1 MSTGVNTEYCSF
13 TKAAEYLGD
22 RWCLLILREL
32 AMHGPLGFNALA
44 TDIPGHISRSVLTDR
59 LHRLC
64 SLGVVS
70 RASASHQEPYS
81 LTITGQALIPT
92 LLAFNSWA
100 DGWLPDDP
108 ELVARDPEIV
118 LGWLTER
125 VELSNLPNRQVI
137 VELHIRHEDEL
148 RSWLVLEAGAE
159 PYGCLEDPLLGEAR
173 YVYVE
178 AGLPVLM
185 SVARGRRDLA
195 DALADGSIEADGDP
209 ALIEQLP
216 SWFKRADS
224 TAGAVD
230 ASSQPEALELV
241 RQAS

>member
-59 LHRLC
+59 LHRLRD
-64 SLGVVS
+64 LGVVS
-70 RASASHQEPYS
+70 RAGTSHQAPYS
-81 LTITGQALIPT
+81 LTSTGQALIPT
-92 LLAFNSWA
+92 MLAFNSWA
-100 DGWLPDDP
+100 DGWLPEDP
-108 ELVARDPEIV
+108 AFVARDPEIV

-125 VELSNLPNRQVI
+125 IELSSLPDRQVI
-137 VELHIRHEDEL
+137 VELRMRHEEEL
-148 RSWLVLEAGAE
+148 RSWLVLEAGVE
-159 PYGCLEDPLLGEAR
+159 PYGCLEDPLLDEAR
-173 YVYVE
+173 YVYLE

-209 ALIEQLP
+209 ALVDQLP
-216 SWFKRADS
+216 SWFKRAPADG
-224 TAGAVD
+224 GAVEPVTAAD
-230 ASSQPEALELV
+230 APELA

>member
-44 TDIPGHISRSVLTDR
+44 SDIPGHISRSVLTDR
-59 LHRLC
+59 LHRLRD
-64 SLGVVS
+64 LGVVS
-70 RASASHQEPYS
+70 RAGTPHQAPYG
-81 LTITGQALIPT
+81 LTSTGQALIPT
-92 LLAFNSWA
+92 MLAFNSWA
-100 DGWLPDDP
+100 DGWLPEDP
-108 ELVARDPEIV
+108 AFVVRDPEIV

-125 VELSNLPNRQVI
+125 VEVAGLPDRQVI
-137 VELHIRHEDEL
+137 VELRMRHEKEF
-148 RSWLVLEAGAE
+148 RSWLVLEAGVE
-159 PYGCLEDPLLGEAR
+159 PYGCLEDPLLDETR
-173 YVYVE
+173 YVYLQ

-209 ALIEQLP
+209 ALVGQLP
-216 SWFKRADS
+216 NWFKRAPALGDPVEPATS
-224 TAGAVD
+224 PGA
-230 ASSQPEALELV
+230 PELA